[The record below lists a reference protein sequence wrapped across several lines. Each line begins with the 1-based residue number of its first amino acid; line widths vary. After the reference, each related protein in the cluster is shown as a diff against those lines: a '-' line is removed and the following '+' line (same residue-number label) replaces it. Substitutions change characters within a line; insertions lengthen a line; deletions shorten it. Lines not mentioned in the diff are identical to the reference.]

1 MLCAGLSPCSCDSFN
16 AKFSDPVA
24 YCRQLGLV
32 QQLGQQLVDSSLLF
46 QGQDFPRL
54 KQLWL
59 HPVMSAAI
67 TAQQQPHLSQ
77 LLQSGQSEALCL
89 LSWYGADA
97 VSPLGTAMDCPQ
109 TVCESAAAAVFP
121 MPGQLQFLD
130 SVRQAVRRSSYLA
143 ALWVQFPKEA
153 KLLLSS
159 LARTDAPSVK
169 QVSYGLLQQGK
180 GQLQVP
186 RDSLP
191 IRQAVCLL

>member
-1 MLCAGLSPCSCDSFN
+1 MN
-16 AKFSDPVA
+16 
-24 YCRQLGLV
+24 LV
-32 QQLGQQLVDSSLLF
+32 PQLGQQLVHSSLLF
-46 QGQDFPRL
+46 EGQEFHRFS
-54 KQLWL
+54 QLWM
-59 HPVMSAAI
+59 HPIVSAA
-67 TAQQQPHLSQ
+67 TASIQHAQ
-77 LLQSGQSEALCL
+77 LGALLRGKAKEALGL
-89 LSWYGADA
+89 LAWYGAHE
-97 VSPLGTAMDCPQ
+97 VMPFQTASGRSQ
-109 TVCESAAAAVFP
+109 TVCEAAAAAVLP

-169 QVSYGLLQQGK
+169 RVSYGLLQQGK